1 MRIISITIVSD
12 FMLTLIMGTIFIPL
26 LKRLRFG
33 QNVRDDGPKSH
44 LAKTGTPTMGGI
56 IFLIPVIVTT
66 LIIAGGELSFTIVAL
81 LSTLGFGLIGFIDDY
96 INVVMKRSLGLRAYQ
111 KIIGQTAIATA
122 IAYYAYVNPNI
133 GSSIIIPF
141 FGGEWDLGVLYIPI
155 TIFIIVGI
163 VNSVNLTDGLDG
175 LATGVTLVVSV
186 TLTIIASFVAI
197 AMEKTGI
204 GYLAENYYNLVVF
217 AAALTGGCL
226 GFLRYNT
233 HPAKVFMGDTGSLGL
248 GGAIAAMTVLL
259 RIPLWLPIIGGVY
272 MAEALSVIIQVVSYK
287 LTGKRVF
294 RMSPL
299 HHHFELSGMPETKVV
314 AMFMTATVVL
324 CLFALMSI

>member
-1 MRIISITIVSD
+1 M
-12 FMLTLIMGTIFIPL
+12 TLIMGIILIPL

-56 IFLIPVIVTT
+56 IFLIPIILTS
-66 LIIAGGELSFTIVAL
+66 LIFTDGDLSFTFVVL
-81 LSTLGFGLIGFIDDY
+81 LATLAFGLIGFIDDY

-111 KIIGQTAIATA
+111 KIIGQTAIAA
-122 IAYYAYVNPNI
+122 ALAYYAYSNPHI

-141 FGGEWDLGVLYIPI
+141 FGGEWDLGVLYIPV
-155 TIFIIVGI
+155 TIFITVGI

-175 LATGVTLVVSV
+175 LATGVTLVVSA
-186 TLTIIASFVAI
+186 TLTIIASYAALAVESA
-197 AMEKTGI
+197 GI
-204 GYLAENYYNLVVF
+204 TYLVENFQNLVIF
-217 AAALTGGCL
+217 AAALTGACL
-226 GFLRYNT
+226 GFLRYNAY
-233 HPAKVFMGDTGSLGL
+233 PAKVFMGDTGSLGI
-248 GGAIAAMTVLL
+248 GGAIAALTILL

-272 MAEALSVIIQVVSYK
+272 MAEALSVIIQVASYK

-294 RMSPL
+294 KMSPL
-299 HHHFELSGMPETKVV
+299 HHHFELSGIPETKVV
-314 AMFMTATVVL
+314 AMFMIATVVL